1 MVNIEFQGQTRCH
14 KTTSLF
20 KSAFGRQ
27 RLKKARPKEKPSK
40 LQATVNLKRLLT
52 HSKLMRFIENLS
64 TESKRLLKRLYK
76 RSRFYRVRL
85 RAHCILLSSNGYT
98 VTELIPIVQVDR
110 TTIYNWFN
118 AFEQSRFAGL
128 YDQKGKGRKPT
139 FTARQKE
146 QIKQWALAFPKQIKK
161 IQAKIYEEF
170 NITVS
175 QKTIKRVLKALALT
189 WRRIRRKPKGE
200 PDKVE
205 YQQKTEALETF
216 KSLDKQGIID
226 LRYFDE
232 SGFCLVPY
240 IPYAWQQK
248 GATIEIETTKSRRLN
263 VLGFLNRENE
273 LQAYTFEGSVN
284 SDVVIACI
292 DDFSFALTQR
302 TVLVIDNAKVHT
314 SEAFFAKIDAWK
326 TKGLEIFYLPT
337 YSPEL
342 NLIEILWRFIKYEWI
357 EFSAYLSFDHLV
369 AYVEKVIQHFGQDY
383 RINFV

>member
-1 MVNIEFQGQTRCH
+1 MTVIE
-14 KTTSLF
+14 L
-20 KSAFGRQ
+20 
-27 RLKKARPKEKPSK
+27 
-40 LQATVNLKRLLT
+40 
-52 HSKLMRFIENLS
+52 NLS
-64 TESKRLLKRLYK
+64 TYL
-76 RSRFYRVRL
+76 
-85 RAHCILLSSNGYT
+85 
-98 VTELIPIVQVDR
+98 
-110 TTIYNWFN
+110 
-118 AFEQSRFAGL
+118 
-128 YDQKGKGRKPT
+128 
-139 FTARQKE
+139 
-146 QIKQWALAFPKQIKK
+146 
-161 IQAKIYEEF
+161 
-170 NITVS
+170 
-175 QKTIKRVLKALALT
+175 
-189 WRRIRRKPKGE
+189 
-200 PDKVE
+200 
-205 YQQKTEALETF
+205 
-216 KSLDKQGIID
+216 
-226 LRYFDE
+226 
-232 SGFCLVPY
+232 PY
-240 IPYAWQQK
+240 IPYAWQEK

-314 SEAFFAKIDAWK
+314 SEAFFAKIDVWK